1 MRMEATDLIK
11 TLLEGFKAVAKTE
24 TIVGEGIK
32 AGEFTVLPISKISL
46 GIGAG
51 AGTEQIKASGGGG
64 SAGGGGICVE
74 PIAFLVIRD
83 GEVSVLN
90 LRRMPAMV
98 EAFFG
103 KIPDMLEKAVDVIR
117 GKRKTERSKAGDEAL

>member
-1 MRMEATDLIK
+1 MEAADLIK

-32 AGEFTVLPISKISL
+32 AGEFTILPVSKISL

-51 AGTEQIKASGGGG
+51 AGTEQIKTSGGSGG
-64 SAGGGGICVE
+64 AGGGGMCVE
-74 PIAFLVIRD
+74 PIAFLVVKD
-83 GEVSVLN
+83 GEVSILN
-90 LRRMPAMV
+90 LRRGAAMV

-103 KIPDMLEKAVDVIR
+103 KIPDMVEKAVNIVK
-117 GKRKTERSKAGDEAL
+117 GKKKPEGPEIKDGTKE